1 MTSASSYERGKL
13 IDPYIRFLRV
23 MQIRPRNLLG
33 PDLVVGMAGGV
44 GGGFL
49 EADTPKQ
56 VGEVVGVSAGV
67 VGVVIAAV
75 VAGAAI
81 IAAFMDQEFLRKL
94 ASLDPPRP
102 PAKYLSP
109 FIVTAFIGLVSMLLL
124 LGLSGDPSTAAPA
137 SQVLAG
143 FTGLMVVWT
152 ITSLGGTLKMIV
164 DFVDLKNIA
173 SKVRLE

>member
-1 MTSASSYERGKL
+1 
-13 IDPYIRFLRV
+13 
-23 MQIRPRNLLG
+23 
-33 PDLVVGMAGGV
+33 MAGGV

-49 EADTPKQ
+49 EADRPQ
-56 VGEVVGVSAGV
+56 QIDVMVGVSAGV

-75 VAGAAI
+75 VSGAAI

-102 PAKYLSP
+102 PAKYLAP
-109 FIVTAFIGLVSMLLL
+109 FIATAFIGLISMLLL
-124 LGLSGDPSTAAPA
+124 LGLTGDPSTTAPA

-164 DFVDLKNIA
+164 DFVDLKDIA
-173 SKVRLE
+173 SRTRLE